1 MKKLLLII
9 LLSLSTLAWSWEPT
23 EPVKVIIGYG
33 PGSGNELL
41 FRKAESIINQ
51 QSNTPKF
58 VLDFKP
64 GANELI
70 AMNTFAQAKNDG
82 LTLFVPATA
91 VWVTTPVWYKKNLI
105 QDPTEWNNVISLGQ
119 TQFVLYA
126 TKSSDVSNTKQFI
139 DRLQTNSRVNIAT
152 GSGLQTLM
160 YDYIIHSTKAK
171 DTQLIQYNGP
181 AQVAQAVASGQVEF
195 GIGPLSFAYE
205 LARAG
210 KVKIIGIT
218 GSQTVDGI
226 PKLNEQIKGLDLIG
240 IVGIVLPKDTPK
252 DIIVY
257 YRKLFGSAV
266 NTKAYQDFLK
276 EIHWYDD
283 LKTPEHF
290 QTFITESSKKW
301 IPVAKKLNPL

>member
-1 MKKLLLII
+1 MLIP
-9 LLSLSTLAWSWEPT
+9 TLVCAWEPT
-23 EPVKVIIGYG
+23 DTVKVIIGYG

-51 QSNTPKF
+51 QPNHPKF
-58 VLDFKP
+58 ILDFKP

-70 AMNTFAQAKNDG
+70 AMNTFAQVKNDG
-82 LTLFVPATA
+82 HTLFVPATA
-91 VWVTTPVWYKKNLI
+91 VWTTTPVWYKKSLL

-126 TKSSDVSNTKQFI
+126 AKSSDVSTIKQFI
-139 DRLQTNSRVNIAT
+139 DKLQTNNRVNIAT

-160 YDYIIHSTKAK
+160 YDYIIHSTRAK

-181 AQVAQAVASGQVEF
+181 AQVSQAVASGQVEF

-205 LARAG
+205 LAKAG

-218 GSQTVDGI
+218 GNQTVDNI
-226 PKLNEQIKGLDLIG
+226 PKLNEQIKGLNLVG

-257 YRKLFGSAV
+257 YRKLFGTAV
-266 NTKAYQDFLK
+266 NTKSYQDFLK

-283 LKTPEHF
+283 LKTPENF
-290 QTFITESSKKW
+290 QSFITESSKKW
-301 IPVAKKLNPL
+301 TPLAEKLNPL